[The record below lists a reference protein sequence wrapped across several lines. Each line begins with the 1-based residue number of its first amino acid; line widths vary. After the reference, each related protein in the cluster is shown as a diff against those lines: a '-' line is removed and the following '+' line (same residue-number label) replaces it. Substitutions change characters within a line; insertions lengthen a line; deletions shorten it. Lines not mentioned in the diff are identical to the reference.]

1 MSERASKRVC
11 VGRWVGVWGC
21 GGGGGCLATYWAGYI
36 LPGLVTACAFRMTRP
51 RVRVE
56 DLLPRNFLK
65 RKKTNKPNGKPH
77 DPSAGTE
84 VAVNIFS
91 KHGSSVD
98 RNAGMELIYIRTTTS
113 LSTGKKLIKK
123 KGGGGGGYLRGVCVC
138 ARACVCVC
146 VCMWG
151 WGWGVRGLERKDLW
165 KTT

>member
-1 MSERASKRVC
+1 MEG
-11 VGRWVGVWGC
+11 GR
-21 GGGGGCLATYWAGYI
+21 GGGGEAGCLATYWAGYI

-65 RKKTNKPNGKPH
+65 RKKTNKANGKPH

-98 RNAGMELIYIRTTTS
+98 RNAGMELISGPPPPRPPA
-113 LSTGKKLIKK
+113 KKNKK
-123 KGGGGGGYLRGVCVC
+123 NKIGDEGWVGGVTCVARMRARVCVCVFVCVRASAHVCVCVGGGGGGG
-138 ARACVCVC
+138 
-146 VCMWG
+146 
-151 WGWGVRGLERKDLW
+151 E
-165 KTT
+165 

>member
-1 MSERASKRVC
+1 
-11 VGRWVGVWGC
+11 
-21 GGGGGCLATYWAGYI
+21 
-36 LPGLVTACAFRMTRP
+36 MTRP

-98 RNAGMELIYIRTTTS
+98 RKAGMELIS
-113 LSTGKKLIKK
+113 GPPLAKKKRRKKK
-123 KGGGGGGYLRGVCVC
+123 KGGGGGGDGGGTCV
-138 ARACVCVC
+138 ARARVCVC
-146 VCMWG
+146 VW
-151 WGWGVRGLERKDLW
+151 E
-165 KTT
+165 TT

>member
-1 MSERASKRVC
+1 
-11 VGRWVGVWGC
+11 
-21 GGGGGCLATYWAGYI
+21 
-36 LPGLVTACAFRMTRP
+36 MTRP

-98 RNAGMELIYIRTTTS
+98 RKAGMELIS
-113 LSTGKKLIKK
+113 GPPLAKKKKKKKERKK
-123 KGGGGGGYLRGVCVC
+123 KGGGGD
-138 ARACVCVC
+138 ARVCVCVC
-146 VCMWG
+146 VC
-151 WGWGVRGLERKDLW
+151 V
-165 KTT
+165 